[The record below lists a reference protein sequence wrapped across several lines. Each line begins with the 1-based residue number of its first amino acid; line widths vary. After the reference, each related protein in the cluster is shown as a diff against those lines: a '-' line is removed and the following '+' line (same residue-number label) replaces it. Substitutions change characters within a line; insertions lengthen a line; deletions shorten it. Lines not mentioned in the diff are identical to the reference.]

1 MINYQ
6 QTQEGVAREL
16 YDQWLHK
23 ECGFGGFTWD
33 ELYENVKGQ
42 WCNKATQILSLL
54 FTPEEI
60 EEWKKGGY
68 PAIVCKDQS
77 LPEFPYMDE
86 LEYCEQTCND
96 FRWGADV
103 AQHDMKDKSG
113 FRRVKGVK

>member
-68 PAIVCKDQS
+68 PAIVCKDQETPDYIEVFYDATES
-77 LPEFPYMDE
+77 GVSFEVGY
-86 LEYCEQTCND
+86 
-96 FRWGADV
+96 
-103 AQHDMKDKSG
+103 AQSQKDMLAEG
-113 FRRVKGVK
+113 FRRIQGVK